1 MKSLWKTSAEAEI
14 SPRLTENITTEVLI
28 VGGGIAGL
36 LCAYRLSQ
44 TGTDCVVVE
53 ADTIGSGTTGNS
65 TAKIT
70 FQHSLIYDKL
80 IKQRGTETAKK
91 YLEIQ
96 KKACTEY
103 EKLCK
108 AIDCGYEKKDSY
120 VYSLSDREKIEKE
133 VSAYLTLGEEAEFV
147 ESTLL
152 PFSVAGAVRIRDQ
165 AQFDPVK
172 FICGIKENLR
182 IYEHTR
188 VKEFLPGRAVTKMGE
203 IKYKKVIIATH
214 FPIINKHGGYFLK
227 MYQHR
232 SYVIALTGAQDVNG
246 MYVDEYEKGMSFR
259 NYKDYLLIGGG
270 DHRTGKKGGNLKE
283 LEEFSKRHYPSAQI
297 RYRWAAQDCITLDG
311 IPYIGRYSEKTPD
324 MLVATGFNKW
334 GFSSAMAAAIILCDM
349 VNEKENEYAD
359 VFYPSRSILHP
370 GLFVNIF
377 EAITGLLT
385 PGVPRCPHMGCALR
399 YNPYEHSWDCTC
411 HGSRFTENGEL
422 IDNPAT
428 DGIKK
433 LKG

>member
-1 MKSLWKTSAEAEI
+1 MKSLWTSSAEAEI
-14 SPRLTENITTEVLI
+14 SPRLTGNISTDVLI

-36 LCAYRLSQ
+36 LCAYKLSQ
-44 TGTDCVVVE
+44 AGTDCVVVE

-80 IKQRGTETAKK
+80 IKQRGAETAKK

-96 KKACTEY
+96 KKACKEY
-103 EKLCK
+103 ERLSET
-108 AIDCGYEKKDSY
+108 IDCGYEKKDSY

-133 VSAYLTLGEEAEFV
+133 VSAYRILGEEAEFV

-152 PFSVAGAVRIRDQ
+152 PFSVAGAVRIRNQ
-165 AQFDPVK
+165 AQFNPIK

-182 IYEHTR
+182 IYERTK
-188 VKEFLPGRAVTKMGE
+188 VKEFLPGRAVTKTGE

-259 NYKDYLLIGGG
+259 NYGDYLLIGGG
-270 DHRTGKKGGNLKE
+270 DHRTGKKGGNRTE
-283 LEEFSKRHYPSAQI
+283 LELFAKKYYPSAETK
-297 RYRWAAQDCITLDG
+297 YSWAAQDCITLDG
-311 IPYIGRYSEKTPD
+311 IPYIGKYSAETPD

-334 GFSSAMAAAIILCDM
+334 GFSSSMAAALILCDM
-349 VNEKENEYAD
+349 VLERENEYAG
-359 VFYPSRSILHP
+359 VFSPSRSILHP
-370 GLFVNIF
+370 QLFVNIF
-377 EAITGLLT
+377 ESLAGILT
-385 PGVPRCPHMGCALR
+385 PTVPRCPHMGCALK
-399 YNPYEHSWDCTC
+399 YNPYEHSWDCSC
-411 HGSRFTENGEL
+411 HGSRFQENGEL
-422 IDNPAT
+422 IENPAT
-428 DGIKK
+428 DDIKK
-433 LKG
+433 IKG